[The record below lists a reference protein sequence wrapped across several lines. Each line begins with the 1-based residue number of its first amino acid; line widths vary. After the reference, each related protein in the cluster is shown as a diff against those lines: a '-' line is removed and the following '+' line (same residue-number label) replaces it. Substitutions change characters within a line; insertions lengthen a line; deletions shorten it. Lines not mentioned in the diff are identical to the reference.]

1 MLNFVIGLGVGVVGM
16 FLIQRSL
23 HSWYMGQI
31 NGLCTYATSLQQ
43 ELWDVRYEKMAATKP
58 YPCAPS
64 EPH

>member
-1 MLNFVIGLGVGVVGM
+1 MLGFFVGLGVGVAVM
-16 FLIQRSL
+16 FVIQRSMRT
-23 HSWYMGQI
+23 WYMGQI
-31 NGLCTYATSLQQ
+31 DGLCTYATSLQQ